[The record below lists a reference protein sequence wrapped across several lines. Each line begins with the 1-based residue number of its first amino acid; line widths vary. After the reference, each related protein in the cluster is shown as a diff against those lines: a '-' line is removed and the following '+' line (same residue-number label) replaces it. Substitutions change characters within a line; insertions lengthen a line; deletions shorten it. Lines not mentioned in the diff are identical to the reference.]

1 MSKAIVERFLIGGS
15 AHHPSMPSDKLQKAL
30 GSEIWVDVELQQ
42 LSVPTDSGRK
52 IANKGDTI
60 ICYSDGTYDVEVKLR

>member
-1 MSKAIVERFLIGGS
+1 MSKTIVERFLIGGS
-15 AHHPSMPSDKLQKAL
+15 AHHPSMPSVKLQKAI
-30 GSEIWVDVELQQ
+30 GSEIWVDIHLQQ